1 MKIKRTI
8 LSALVV
14 ISVFC
19 LSVIFDIQYDT
30 HKVKNNSMEADKA
43 IITNDTAMES
53 TASTDEISAYA
64 SDTMATYLTAS
75 QARSIYSGPEL
86 SADSTRANT
95 DTSIALQDNNKSEA
109 ISATKDEVKDLN
121 SAPKEEI
128 KDLSIEEAPVE
139 ETSKVQEK
147 APKTSLVKE
156 SRYANIGISI
166 AKSYVNIRE
175 SASMDGKVL
184 GKLYKGAAA
193 EILKSEGDW
202 FYVESGSVKGYLKA
216 EYLKT
221 GIPDDKLIKN
231 YGIPSAKVM
240 VDGLNVRMKPDT
252 ESDKLTVIYKN
263 EIYPVIEMQDEWLK
277 LDVTDDREIGYVK
290 SEYVELIVDFE
301 DAISREEEMELQ
313 RLKEE
318 ERIKKETEIKYR
330 DEVSYT
336 KDDLKLLTCLV
347 QAEAG
352 NQSYEGKLAVA
363 NVVLNR
369 VKSSKYPDSIKAVI
383 YQSGQFSVASSG
395 SLDKQLANYDNY
407 TSNSQRLT
415 MKAARAA
422 LEGANNIGSRLY
434 FHSYESAVKKGYDKK
449 SNCVKL
455 QDHLF
460 W

>member
-19 LSVIFDIQYDT
+19 LSVFFNIQYDS
-30 HKVKNNSMEADKA
+30 HKAKSNSTEADSVLA
-43 IITNDTAMES
+43 TNDMAIKSPPSTNES
-53 TASTDEISAYA
+53 SAYA
-64 SDTMATYLTAS
+64 SDTEATYLLAS
-75 QARSIYSGPEL
+75 QTNNISSAPKSSLSKARAANSSI
-86 SADSTRANT
+86 
-95 DTSIALQDNNKSEA
+95 LQDNNDIEA
-109 ISATKDEVKDLN
+109 AASLA
-121 SAPKEEI
+121 AKEGIHE
-128 KDLSIEEAPVE
+128 LSINEANVKE
-139 ETSKVQEK
+139 SSKVQEK
-147 APKTSLVKE
+147 ISKTSSVKK
-156 SRYANIGISI
+156 SAYANIGISI

-175 SASMDGKVL
+175 SASTDSKVL

-202 FYVESGSVKGYLKA
+202 YYVESGSVKGYLKS

-221 GIPDDKLIKN
+221 GIPDDELIEK
-231 YGIPSAKVM
+231 YGILSAKVR

-252 ESDKLTVIYKN
+252 ESKKLTVIYKN
-263 EIYPVIEMQDEWLK
+263 EVYPVIETQKEWLK
-277 LDVTDDREIGYVK
+277 LDVTDDQEIGYVK
-290 SEYVELIVDFE
+290 SEYVDLIVDFE
-301 DAISREEEMELQ
+301 DAVSKEEELELQ

-318 ERIKKETEIKYR
+318 KRVKEETKVKYR
-330 DEVSYT
+330 EELSYT
-336 KDDLKLLTCLV
+336 KEELKLLACLV

-352 NQSYEGKLAVA
+352 DQSYEGKLAVA
-363 NVVLNR
+363 NIVLNR
-369 VKSSKYPDSIKAVI
+369 VKSSKYPDTIKAVI
-383 YQSGQFSVASSG
+383 YQPGQFTVASSG

-407 TSNSQRLT
+407 TSKSQLLT
-415 MKAARAA
+415 IKAARAA

-449 SNCVKL
+449 ANSIKL